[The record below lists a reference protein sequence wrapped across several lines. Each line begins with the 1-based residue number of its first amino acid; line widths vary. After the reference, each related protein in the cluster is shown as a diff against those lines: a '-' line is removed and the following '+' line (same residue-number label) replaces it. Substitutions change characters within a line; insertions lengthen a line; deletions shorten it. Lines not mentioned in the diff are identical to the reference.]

1 MAGRPGRRDL
11 ILETFIRHVAERGYD
26 QTNLGDIA
34 NELGMSKGTI
44 VHHFGTKAQ
53 MLRELEDNYMSQ
65 RKRELEVIFERLQS
79 PAERLAAMIY
89 AAIFYQVEYRDATIA
104 SQREFVQLAGDPEM
118 LKIREHRSDVQRMM
132 QQEIRSGIDSGVFRD
147 VDEGLATL
155 QIFGSLQWMW
165 TWFNPKGRRTPDEV
179 GAAFVD
185 LTLGGLLIDR
195 FTLTAL
201 SDPTGR
207 VPKIVHE
214 CMHEAASAS
223 QG

>member
-1 MAGRPGRRDL
+1 MAGRPGRRDQ
-11 ILETFIRHVAERGYD
+11 ILETFIRHVAERGYN

-65 RKRELEVIFERLQS
+65 RKRELKLVFERLES
-79 PAERLAAMIY
+79 PAERVAAMIY
-89 AAIFYQVEYRDATIA
+89 AGVFYQIEDRDATIA
-104 SQREFVQLAGDPEM
+104 SQREFVQLTDDPEM

-132 QQEIRSGIDSGVFRD
+132 QQEIRAGMDAGVFREL
-147 VDEGLATL
+147 DEALATL
-155 QIFGSLQWMW
+155 QIFGSMQWMW

-185 LTLGGLLIDR
+185 LALGGLLIDR
-195 FTLTAL
+195 FMLTSLA
-201 SDPTGR
+201 DPKGR
-207 VPKIVHE
+207 LPKIVHE
-214 CMHEAASAS
+214 CMQEAAAH
-223 QG
+223 